1 MIKAHMWRDKNK
13 PFKTYTKNKFK
24 ICKIRTFLIK
34 LENGF
39 DTVERL
45 RCIEASTPLRA
56 IARAENSVGVV
67 HPSRAESR
75 WRVCARCLVIIYY
88 YYHRLSLRHR
98 QTAGAAPGTTCS
110 TQPVSAASLFG
121 CVAVPHVGDLES
133 IGDDVGDLESIGDD
147 VGDLE
152 SIGDDYKRPST
163 SRRTSA
169 ILLFHSIIYFVP

>member
-1 MIKAHMWRDKNK
+1 MTTARGPTANGD
-13 PFKTYTKNKFK
+13 
-24 ICKIRTFLIK
+24 
-34 LENGF
+34 LE
-39 DTVERL
+39 
-45 RCIEASTPLRA
+45 S
-56 IARAENSVGVV
+56 
-67 HPSRAESR
+67 
-75 WRVCARCLVIIYY
+75 
-88 YYHRLSLRHR
+88 
-98 QTAGAAPGTTCS
+98 
-110 TQPVSAASLFG
+110 ASLFG